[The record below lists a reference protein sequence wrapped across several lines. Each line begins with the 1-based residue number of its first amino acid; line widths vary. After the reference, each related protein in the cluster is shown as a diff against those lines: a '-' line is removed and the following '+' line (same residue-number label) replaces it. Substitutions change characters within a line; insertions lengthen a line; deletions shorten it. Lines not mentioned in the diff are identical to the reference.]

1 VRKKKT
7 LRGGQPGPVKP
18 PDSVRLDARMT
29 IVQAASLH
37 NSLLTLLAAGGPIA
51 IDGTRVE
58 EIDTAI
64 LQLLASLWRT
74 AAERGFACS
83 WTGVSDGLRRTANL
97 LGMAEMLHFPQSG
110 LISR

>member
-1 VRKKKT
+1 MRKKKT
-7 LRGGQPGPVKP
+7 PRNGRPAPMKP
-18 PDSVRLDARMT
+18 PDCIQLDARMT

-37 NSLLTLLAAGGPIA
+37 GSLLTHLAAGGPIA

-74 AAERGFACS
+74 AKERGFACS
-83 WTGVSDGLRRTANL
+83 WAGVSDALRRTANL
-97 LGMAEMLHFPQSG
+97 VGMTDLLHFPQSG

>member
-7 LRGGQPGPVKP
+7 SRSGRPAAVKP
-18 PDSVRLDARMT
+18 PDCVQLDARMT

-37 NSLLTLLAAGGPIA
+37 SSLLTQLDAGGPIA

-58 EIDTAI
+58 EIDTSI

-97 LGMAEMLHFPQSG
+97 VGMTEMLHFPPAG
-110 LISR
+110 P